1 MPTDTQFAT
10 DWLEERNRF
19 DEAARNPQVEHAFLQ
34 AAQQYEPVNIID
46 LGAGSG
52 ATFLYLAPKIQGSQ
66 RWTLV
71 ELNPSLLKHARQR
84 IQLWGHAKGMQ
95 TTLDEAD
102 QIVLQRDKQEISI
115 QFIKGSFLKLD
126 RLLPLQHYQL
136 ATASA
141 VIDLLSPEMLEQLLQ
156 VLYNYELGFYT
167 MLNYQ
172 GMQFFPEE
180 GQDAAMIAA
189 YEKHMQRQQDF
200 GRALGPDCADAFR
213 QTGQQLYGK
222 SPVEGQ
228 SDWIIRPSDRL
239 MHRHLLSFMEKS
251 IPEVAPKLDLPGW
264 LERKQQLL
272 EQGQLRLTVAHLDQ
286 FLPYHA
292 S

>member
-1 MPTDTQFAT
+1 LPTDTQFAT

-34 AAQQYEPVNIID
+34 AAQQYDPVNIID

-52 ATFLYLAPKIQGSQ
+52 ATFLYLAPKIPGSQ

-84 IQLWGHAKGMQ
+84 IKLWSHAKGMQ
-95 TTLDEAD
+95 TTLENTD
-102 QIVLQRDKQEISI
+102 QIVLQREKQEISV
-115 QFIKGSFLKLD
+115 QFTKGSLLQLEQ
-126 RLLPLQHYQL
+126 LLPLEYYQL
-136 ATASA
+136 VTASA
-141 VIDLLSPEMLEQLLQ
+141 VNDLLSRDMLEQLLQ
-156 VLYNYELGFYT
+156 TLHRYKLGCYT

-172 GMQFFPEE
+172 GMHFFPEE
-180 GQDAAMIAA
+180 GQDTAMIAA

-200 GRALGPDCADAFR
+200 GKALGPDCADAFR
-213 QTGQQLYGK
+213 QIGQQLYGK

-239 MHRHLLSFMEKS
+239 MHRYLLSFMEKS
-251 IPEVAPKLDLPGW
+251 IPEVAPKLDLQGW
-264 LERKQQLL
+264 LDRKQELL
-272 EQGQLRLTVAHLDQ
+272 QQEQLRLTVAHLDQ

-292 S
+292 D